1 MKMFKRNSLIWIII
15 ISAVVVCLV
24 IVGMANFNLNSRTS
38 SGTNSL
44 TAKET
49 SNDSI
54 GGVVQFNDK
63 NYIFSK
69 EFSEGLDNSHIVIN
83 DLGIT
88 YNDIYFVRGTM
99 NGKEKDIVTVNIMLC
114 NYGNSSMYIYPN
126 KAYIVN
132 NNGKKINASLINSAK
147 IDGEIKPKQFKRGD
161 IVFPMTAD
169 VFKGQKNLKFIMT
182 APNDRNG
189 KKLGEDIVFNINYS
203 LPVPINANGNLGYK

>member
-1 MKMFKRNSLIWIII
+1 MKMFKRNSLIWIIV

-24 IVGMANFNLNSRTS
+24 IIDMINFNLNSRTS
-38 SGTNSL
+38 AGTNSL
-44 TAKET
+44 TAKEA

-63 NYIFSK
+63 NHIFSK
-69 EFSEGLDNSHIVIN
+69 EFNEGFDNSHIVTN
-83 DLGIT
+83 GLSIT
-88 YNDIYFVRGTM
+88 FTAIYFVRGTM
-99 NGKEKDIVTVNIMLC
+99 NGKEKDIVSVNITLC
-114 NYGNSSMYIYPN
+114 NYNNSSMYIYPN

-132 NNGKKINASLINSAK
+132 NDGKKINASLINSAK
-147 IDGEIKPKQFKRGD
+147 IGGEIKPNQFKGGD

-182 APNDRNG
+182 APNDQNG
-189 KKLGEDIVFNINYS
+189 QKLGEDIVFNINYS